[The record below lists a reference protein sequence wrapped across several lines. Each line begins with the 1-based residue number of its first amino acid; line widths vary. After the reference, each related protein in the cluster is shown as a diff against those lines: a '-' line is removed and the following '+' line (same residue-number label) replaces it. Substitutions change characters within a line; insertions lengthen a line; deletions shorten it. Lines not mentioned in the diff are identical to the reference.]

1 MKYPVK
7 IVLIILLILLQY
19 RLWFG
24 QDGSLPQLLQS
35 QRAVRYQQQEN
46 ESLIE
51 RNALRA
57 AEVED
62 LKSGLDA
69 LEERARNEM
78 GMIKPNETFFQ
89 IIEDPNAVNNDAP
102 DALDSIE
109 HEQ

>member
-7 IVLIILLILLQY
+7 TILIVLFVLLQY

-46 ESLIE
+46 ERLIE

-62 LKSGLDA
+62 LRSGLDA
-69 LEERARNEM
+69 LEERARSEM
-78 GMIKPNETFFQ
+78 GMIKEGETFFQ
-89 IIEDPNAVNNDAP
+89 IIEAP
-102 DALDSIE
+102 KEESDSVDNGE
-109 HEQ
+109 

>member
-1 MKYPVK
+1 MRHPVK
-7 IVLIILLILLQY
+7 TLLLVLLVLLQY

-46 ESLIE
+46 EVLVE

-69 LEERARNEM
+69 LEERARSEM
-78 GMIKPNETFFQ
+78 GMVKEGETFFQ
-89 IIEDPNAVNNDAP
+89 IIEEP
-102 DALDSIE
+102 DAVDSTG
-109 HEQ
+109 HGQ